1 MGFQLH
7 WGVHMKPKI
16 FAGAVGAA
24 CLALGYVIFKS
35 RGPKPRRA
43 CFVDV
48 VDPDNYAVVAM
59 EALRA
64 SRDGYLLD
72 IVVVGR
78 PVNLS
83 LTRFHPDKM
92 KFKTPDGEEVKIDFR
107 QHVKEQSFEADHHVP
122 DHSNLIL
129 RARIRNQ
136 RLPLKSL
143 EEFNAVW
150 EREPR
155 IEFTVGGPFTPLLAL
170 GEKYKKLSEKPG
182 TLVAMACAWK
192 GDENLLKDNFNNQV
206 DIDAAEAVLVE
217 QKVFPNLR
225 RIILT
230 TETCKVGWLTVSAE
244 EIRERTGWGSL
255 ADLVGLW
262 NCFQA
267 RQAPLFDVA
276 VSLALDRPDAVPFE
290 LLPARLTTIADEASL
305 AQRRI
310 EVCEL
315 HPTTGCFVHEE
326 HQKRPEAAEG
336 GFAEVYSS
344 TMKYEHSSDAEVD
357 SKSKEQ
363 ATEAAKS
370 KFLDYLASAY
380 ASRRIY
386 RPWWK
391 KVTAR
396 L

>member
-1 MGFQLH
+1 
-7 WGVHMKPKI
+7 
-16 FAGAVGAA
+16 
-24 CLALGYVIFKS
+24 
-35 RGPKPRRA
+35 
-43 CFVDV
+43 
-48 VDPDNYAVVAM
+48 
-59 EALRA
+59 
-64 SRDGYLLD
+64 
-72 IVVVGR
+72 
-78 PVNLS
+78 
-83 LTRFHPDKM
+83 M

-129 RARIRNQ
+129 RCDVDSLVKFLLHSGVDISHLTFYDGGCARRAGLSYAIHIEEDLIMKKDGWLRTANEIKDIQRKMFDKTSEERVMFREDMCRARIRNQ

>member
-1 MGFQLH
+1 
-7 WGVHMKPKI
+7 
-16 FAGAVGAA
+16 
-24 CLALGYVIFKS
+24 
-35 RGPKPRRA
+35 
-43 CFVDV
+43 
-48 VDPDNYAVVAM
+48 
-59 EALRA
+59 
-64 SRDGYLLD
+64 
-72 IVVVGR
+72 
-78 PVNLS
+78 
-83 LTRFHPDKM
+83 M

-107 QHVKEQSFEADHHVP
+107 QHVKEQHHEADHHNP
-122 DHSNLIL
+122 DHSNLVLRCDVDSLVKFLLHSGVDISHL
-129 RARIRNQ
+129 TFYDGGCSRRAGLSHAIHIEEDLIMKKDGWLRTANEIKDLQRKMFDKTSEERVMFRENMCRARIRNQ
-136 RLPLKSL
+136 RFPLKSL
-143 EEFNAVW
+143 DDFNAIW

-267 RQAPLFDVA
+267 TQAPLFDVA
-276 VSLALDRPDAVPFE
+276 VSFALDRPDAVPFE

-310 EVCEL
+310 EVCEV

-344 TMKYEHSSDAEVD
+344 TIKYEHSSDAEVD
-357 SKSKEQ
+357 SKLKEL
-363 ATEAAKS
+363 ATEAAKT

-380 ASRRIY
+380 ASRLIY

-391 KVTAR
+391 KITAR